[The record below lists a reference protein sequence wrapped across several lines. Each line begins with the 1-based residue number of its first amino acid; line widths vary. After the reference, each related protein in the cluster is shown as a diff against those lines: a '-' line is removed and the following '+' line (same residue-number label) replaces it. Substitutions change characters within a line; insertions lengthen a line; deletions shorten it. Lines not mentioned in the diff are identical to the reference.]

1 MKSFSISAIKQ
12 YLFNTTIIKLYILV
26 AFKKLTLQ
34 KYIIIKMSNFQLKSY
49 QFDKKKHIGI
59 AHIFSNNNYGN
70 GDVREGND
78 IDVTALKETLPKLGF
93 IVNKP
98 YENLTRYECFCKLDN
113 IAKNDGNEHTVL
125 LVIFLSHGNLNNV
138 KLSDHNEITIKQI
151 VQDFNKKRSSFIG
164 QPKIFLFQV
173 CQGNKSAEPLSKE
186 STEQLQR
193 ETEKH
198 SAKKEEE
205 DTLGTFENEGNH
217 KDALYNENSYGEVE
231 DTDSVVPRN
240 SDMFM
245 GFASSPGFVAYRHPD
260 HGSRFIQTF
269 TTIINDE
276 INSPTTE
283 KLDFIS
289 LMTKV
294 AAEVAIM
301 SGGHWPELLKNK
313 AAGGSVNEQILRNG
327 KFQMPWYSST
337 LTKKLEFKAIS
348 QNSQPEHDVEIDE
361 DSAK

>member
-1 MKSFSISAIKQ
+1 
-12 YLFNTTIIKLYILV
+12 
-26 AFKKLTLQ
+26 
-34 KYIIIKMSNFQLKSY
+34 MSNFQLKSY
-49 QFDKKKHIGI
+49 DIHEREHIGI

-78 IDVTALKETLPKLGF
+78 IDVTALQETLPKLGF
-93 IVNKP
+93 IVNEP
-98 YENLTRYECFCKLDN
+98 YENLTRNECFCKLDN
-113 IAKNDGNEHTVL
+113 IAKNDGNKHTVL

-151 VQDFNKKRSSFIG
+151 VQDFNKKRNSFIG

-173 CQGNKSAEPLSKE
+173 CQGNKSAEPLLKGSTGQLENKKE
-186 STEQLQR
+186 KQF
-193 ETEKH
+193 
-198 SAKKEEE
+198 AKKEKG
-205 DTLGTFENEGNH
+205 DTLGTLGNEGNH
-217 KDALYNENSYGEVE
+217 KEALPSLNMCNENSYEEIE

-240 SDMFM
+240 SDMLM
-245 GFASSPGFVAYRHPD
+245 GFASSPDFVAYRHPEY
-260 HGSRFIQTF
+260 GSRFIQTF

-276 INSPTTE
+276 INSPTIE
-283 KLDFIS
+283 KLDFTS

-301 SGGHWPELLKNK
+301 SGDHWPMLLKDK
-313 AAGGSVNEQILRNG
+313 AAGEPVNEQILKNG

-348 QNSQPEHDVEIDE
+348 QKSSTEKSSQPEYDMEIDK